1 MKIYENKILRILG
14 FIFIWIY
21 VFGVGIC
28 FAGRWYAIGIPGVVL
43 LLVWL
48 NHNLIGAAIRRYRAR
63 QAIKQI
69 KKHETRLSVDL
80 SQCKV
85 SAQKW
90 SSKKSRMQEPVFKVF
105 NSWET
110 QFWNGVSGSLF
121 PDIYHSEQVVST
133 AICTV
138 TYTTQYKGKTKTF
151 RSDAIL
157 KEKVSLEMLL
167 QYYGVATIYINPK
180 NDTQYYFDLDFLK

>member
-69 KKHETRLSVDL
+69 KKHGTRLSVDL
-80 SQCKV
+80 SNV
-85 SAQKW
+85 
-90 SSKKSRMQEPVFKVF
+90 KSVRR
-105 NSWET
+105 
-110 QFWNGVSGSLF
+110 NGVARSQGCKSQSLRYS
-121 PDIYHSEQVVST
+121 IH
-133 AICTV
+133 
-138 TYTTQYKGKTKTF
+138 GKPSFGMVLAALCFLTF
-151 RSDAIL
+151 IIVN
-157 KEKVSLEMLL
+157 K
-167 QYYGVATIYINPK
+167 
-180 NDTQYYFDLDFLK
+180 

>member
-69 KKHETRLSVDL
+69 KKHGTRLSDL
-80 SQCKV
+80 CK
-85 SAQKW
+85 SLPLHNIAIAFPMKLFP
-90 SSKKSRMQEPVFKVF
+90 SKLHHCEMFLSFLCMGWCTSRCILQWTLLVHYDKCQETKSR
-105 NSWET
+105 
-110 QFWNGVSGSLF
+110 
-121 PDIYHSEQVVST
+121 
-133 AICTV
+133 
-138 TYTTQYKGKTKTF
+138 
-151 RSDAIL
+151 
-157 KEKVSLEMLL
+157 
-167 QYYGVATIYINPK
+167 
-180 NDTQYYFDLDFLK
+180 

>member
-21 VFGVGIC
+21 VFGMGIC
-28 FAGRWYAIGIPGVVL
+28 FARRWYAIGIPGVVL

-69 KKHETRLSVDL
+69 KKHGTRLSVDL

-138 TYTTQYKGKTKTF
+138 TYTTPYKGKTKTF

-157 KEKVSLEMLL
+157 KIAILWS
-167 QYYGVATIYINPK
+167 G
-180 NDTQYYFDLDFLK
+180 NDLHKSEE